1 MLCSGQGADNLRHTT
16 GVAAVTMGRSDS
28 VYVHM
33 HPKAVLKGDHL
44 SLFFHWISNILMPN
58 EILKGELC
66 TKNFCIGWHIVL
78 AFYENFFCFFFLF
91 VLSPVFVSIM

>member
-1 MLCSGQGADNLRHTT
+1 MLCSGQGADNPRHTT

-28 VYVHM
+28 VYIHM

-44 SLFFHWISNILMPN
+44 FLFFHWISNILMPS

-66 TKNFCIGWHIVL
+66 TKSFGIIVL
-78 AFYENFFCFFFLF
+78 DF
-91 VLSPVFVSIM
+91 LSPPSQHNNVIKTL